1 MVNYYTH
8 VSPHDGARIGVDFK
22 ELHCQLHEAIFHRTS
37 GLDGDIIP
45 LLQQTSFYG
54 IACLGFISLD

>member
-37 GLDGDIIP
+37 GLDGHIIP
-45 LLQQTSFYG
+45 LLQ
-54 IACLGFISLD
+54 